1 MRRRALFRCEAGAL
15 APLEPLRLDTK
26 TGSDENVA
34 VKLADDGPFWASIA
48 RLELPVECA
57 LLPLKSGG
65 LMEAADRCVLAA
77 YVGSTAF

>member
-1 MRRRALFRCEAGAL
+1 MRRRALFRCEAPRSTGA
-15 APLEPLRLDTK
+15 ATLDTK